1 MKTNYTISPT
11 EDGYLLQYIDS
22 STPQPQQRVR
32 HFDSLERAFEEIKKN
47 ETKADAK
54 VN

>member
-22 STPQPQQRVR
+22 STPQPQQRIR
-32 HFDSLERAFEEIKKN
+32 HFDSLERVFEEITNNEKKV
-47 ETKADAK
+47 DAK